1 MSDAHGKAAGMFRQ
15 PKSVWAV
22 AFASV
27 VSFMGIGLV
36 DPILPLLRAQL
47 HASEAQVSLLFTSY
61 FLVTAVFMLI
71 AGWVSSR
78 IGAKKTLLAG
88 LTLIVV
94 FSALAGLSPG
104 VTDIVILRGGWGIG
118 NALFISTALATI
130 VGAASGGFG
139 AAIMLYEAALGLG
152 IALGPLVGGELGGIS
167 WRGPFFGVTA
177 LMAIAFLLVSTLLA
191 PTPKP
196 ASRASLADPFRALG
210 HRGLL
215 TVAIVALLYNWAFF
229 TILGYAPYPMRVSV
243 HTLGFVYTGWG
254 VLVAIFAVF
263 VAPRLQ
269 RAVGTVVSL
278 YLSLA
283 FMCLDLVAT
292 AIWTNDRIALVACVI
307 ASGAFIGLNN
317 TLVTATSMTVST
329 APRPTASAA
338 YSFVRFFGA
347 GLAPYVA
354 STLAAHFGDHVPFY
368 LGAVTIAV
376 SIPVLATTHRL
387 ILRAE
392 QRPATQPPIT
402 APATGPLVGVG
413 ETAAS
418 SAPSSL
424 RRGLSQIGPPPI
436 VVAVGPGG
444 WADQVVAVGADIAQA
459 LGYPVEILHV
469 VEADVAMDQVLDTE
483 DEGAAAAALSG
494 RVEQVARRDI
504 AVTGY
509 LLEVV
514 GDHGGVGQRIAEFG
528 DSHHA
533 AMLVLGAPSHGRY
546 AGLLDASA
554 TEEVVRRARCDLHI
568 VHPPGARRPQPA
580 HP

>member
-1 MSDAHGKAAGMFRQ
+1 MSNTHGTATGVFRQ

-36 DPILPLLRAQL
+36 DPILPLLRTQL
-47 HASEAQVSLLFTSY
+47 HATESQVSLLFTSY

-71 AGWVSSR
+71 TGWVSSR

-94 FSALAGLSPG
+94 FSALAGLSSG
-104 VTDIVILRGGWGIG
+104 VTGIVWFRGGWGVG

-177 LMAIAFLLVSTLLA
+177 LMALAFLLVVTLLA
-191 PTPKP
+191 PSARPPTR
-196 ASRASLADPFRALG
+196 SSLADPFRALR

-229 TILGYAPYPMRVSV
+229 TVLGYAPYPMRVSV

-254 VLVAIFAVF
+254 ILVAIFAVF

-269 RAVGTVVSL
+269 RAIGTVNALYISL
-278 YLSLA
+278 T
-283 FMCLDLVAT
+283 FMCIDLVAT
-292 AIWTNDRIALVACVI
+292 AIWVNDRTTLITCVI

-317 TLVTATSMTVST
+317 TLVTGTSMTVST
-329 APRPTASAA
+329 ASRPTASAA

-354 STLAAHFGDHVPFY
+354 STLAAHLGDHVPFY
-368 LGAVTIAV
+368 LGAVTIAL
-376 SIPVLATTHRL
+376 SIPVLATARQL
-387 ILRAE
+387 IVRAE
-392 QRPATQPPIT
+392 QRLTTESVAIPSPLAPMTPIDS
-402 APATGPLVGVG
+402 
-413 ETAAS
+413 AAM
-418 SAPSSL
+418 ARP
-424 RRGLSQIGPPPI
+424 GLSPASRPPI
-436 VVAVGPGG
+436 VVAVGSALHAGEVVTAA
-444 WADQVVAVGADIAQA
+444 ADLATA

-469 VEADVAMDQVLDTE
+469 TETDVVMDEAVA
-483 DEGAAAAALSG
+483 DEKPEEESTMLEGL
-494 RVEQVARRDI
+494 VEQVARRGI
-504 AVTGY
+504 PVRGH
-509 LLEVV
+509 LVNVV
-514 GDHGGVGQRIAEFG
+514 GDHASVGRRIADFAN
-528 DSHHA
+528 HQRA
-533 AMLVLGAPSHGRY
+533 AMIVLGTPTHGRY
-546 AGLLDASA
+546 AGLFDASV
-554 TEEVVRRARCDLHI
+554 TEEIVGRAHCDLHVVDFDGTLDTTI
-568 VHPPGARRPQPA
+568 TRP
-580 HP
+580 

>member
-1 MSDAHGKAAGMFRQ
+1 
-15 PKSVWAV
+15 
-22 AFASV
+22 
-27 VSFMGIGLV
+27 
-36 DPILPLLRAQL
+36 
-47 HASEAQVSLLFTSY
+47 
-61 FLVTAVFMLI
+61 
-71 AGWVSSR
+71 
-78 IGAKKTLLAG
+78 
-88 LTLIVV
+88 
-94 FSALAGLSPG
+94 
-104 VTDIVILRGGWGIG
+104 
-118 NALFISTALATI
+118 
-130 VGAASGGFG
+130 
-139 AAIMLYEAALGLG
+139 
-152 IALGPLVGGELGGIS
+152 
-167 WRGPFFGVTA
+167 
-177 LMAIAFLLVSTLLA
+177 
-191 PTPKP
+191 
-196 ASRASLADPFRALG
+196 
-210 HRGLL
+210 
-215 TVAIVALLYNWAFF
+215 
-229 TILGYAPYPMRVSV
+229 MRVSV
-243 HTLGFVYTGWG
+243 HALGFVYTGWG

-292 AIWTNDRIALVACVI
+292 AIWTNDRIALVVCVI

-317 TLVTATSMTVST
+317 TLVSATSMTVST

-354 STLAAHFGDHVPFY
+354 STLAAHLGDHVPFY

-392 QRPATQPPIT
+392 QRPATQRPVT
-402 APATGPLVGVG
+402 APAAGPRVPETVGS
-413 ETAAS
+413 T
-418 SAPSSL
+418 APSL
-424 RRGLSQIGPPPI
+424 RPGLSQNGPPPI
-436 VVAVGPGG
+436 VVAVGPGP
-444 WADQVVAVGADIAQA
+444 WADEVLAAGADIAQA

-504 AVTGY
+504 PVTGY

-528 DSHHA
+528 DRHHA
-533 AMLVLGAPSHGRY
+533 AMLVLGAPTHGRH

-554 TEEVVRRARCDLHI
+554 TEEVLRRARCDLHI
-568 VHPPGARRPQPA
+568 VHPDGARRPQPTR
-580 HP
+580 P

>member
-1 MSDAHGKAAGMFRQ
+1 M
-15 PKSVWAV
+15 
-22 AFASV
+22 AFAAV

-36 DPILPLLRAQL
+36 DPILPLLRTQL
-47 HASEAQVSLLFTSY
+47 HATEAQVSLLFTSY
-61 FLVTAVFMLI
+61 FLVTAIFMLI

-78 IGAKKTLLAG
+78 IGAKRTLLAG
-88 LTLIVV
+88 LTMIVI
-94 FSALAGLSPG
+94 FSALAGLSSG
-104 VTDIVILRGGWGIG
+104 VTGIVWFRGGWGIG

-152 IALGPLVGGELGGIS
+152 IALGPLIGGELGGIS

-196 ASRASLADPFRALG
+196 SARASLADPFRALT

-243 HTLGFVYTGWG
+243 HALGFIYTGWG
-254 VLVAIFAVF
+254 ILVAIFAVF

-269 RAVGTVVSL
+269 RAIGTVVSL
-278 YLSLA
+278 YVSLA
-283 FMCLDLVAT
+283 LMCADLLAI
-292 AIWTNDRIALVACVI
+292 AIWTNDRTVLIVCVI

-354 STLAAHFGDHVPFY
+354 STLAAHVGDHVPFY
-368 LGAVTIAV
+368 VGAATIAA

-392 QRPATQPPIT
+392 QRVATESARVPSPPRVPRSV
-402 APATGPLVGVG
+402 APAAVARP
-413 ETAAS
+413 E
-418 SAPSSL
+418 PSPDA
-424 RRGLSQIGPPPI
+424 RRP
-436 VVAVGPGG
+436 VVIAVGPGPQ
-444 WADQVVAVGADIAQA
+444 ADEVVAGGATLAQA
-459 LGYPVEILHV
+459 LDYPVEILHV
-469 VEADVAMDQVLDTE
+469 AEIDIAMDEGIATE
-483 DEGAAAAALSG
+483 DSERAAAALREG
-494 RVEQVARRDI
+494 VEQVARRGI
-504 AVTGY
+504 PVTGH

-514 GDHGGVGQRIAEFG
+514 GDHADVGRCIAEFA
-528 DSHHA
+528 DQQRA
-533 AMLVLGAPSHGRY
+533 AVIVVGAPTHGRY
-546 AGLLDASA
+546 AGLLDASV
-554 TEEVVRRARCDLHI
+554 TQEITRRAHCDLHI
-568 VHPPGARRPQPA
+568 VHLNGGPAAEAGRPGHAAGRGRPTTE
-580 HP
+580 